1 MKVFKFGGASVKDAE
16 SVKNVGRIIDRYGV
30 GPLVVVISAM
40 GKTTNA
46 LEDVINAWWNGQ
58 DYKSKIQETRQY
70 HLDIL
75 QGLIPDHVN
84 PVWDEMENLFLNLE
98 LYFDK
103 PLEREYDFIYDQV
116 VCYGELVSTKIVSAY
131 LNSSGLRNKWL
142 DARNFII
149 TDDLFR
155 EARVDWDK
163 TNELTTRIIPP
174 IAMEMPV
181 ITQGF
186 IGSTRYNDTTTLG
199 REGSDYSASI
209 FASALNAHELVIWK
223 DVPGI
228 LNADPK
234 KFRDPIKFDT
244 LSYQVAIEMTYYG
257 ATVLHPK
264 TIKPLQNKNI
274 PLNVRSF
281 IHPEEAG
288 TMIRA
293 DIVINKDIPIFIS
306 KEKQILVS
314 LSARDYSFI
323 AEENIEKIFNEV
335 VKFGIKVN
343 VMNNS
348 AISFNICIDDR
359 GAKLDDF
366 IVSLKEEFEI
376 ETLRDLELLTIKYF
390 QKNGLPGLMDGKN
403 ILLEMLSGDTVQYV
417 TSDNILS
424 NID

>member
-1 MKVFKFGGASVKDAE
+1 MKVFKFGGASVRDAE
-16 SVKNVGRIIDRYGV
+16 SVRNVGRIVNQFGSN
-30 GPLVVVISAM
+30 PLVVVISAM

-46 LEDVINAWWNGQ
+46 LEEVISAWWNGQ
-58 DYKSKIQETRQY
+58 DYKSKIQETRKY

-75 QGLIPDHVN
+75 QGLIPDHGN
-84 PVWDEMENLFLNLE
+84 PVWDEMGNLFLNLE

-116 VCYGELVSTKIVSAY
+116 VSYGELVSTKIVSAY

-163 TNELTTRIIPP
+163 TNELITRVVPM
-174 IAMEMPV
+174 IASEMPV

-186 IGSTRYNDTTTLG
+186 IGSTKYNDTTTLG
-199 REGSDYSASI
+199 REGSDFTASI
-209 FASALNAHELVIWK
+209 FASALNAEELVIWK

-234 KFRDPIKFDT
+234 KFSHAVKFEK
-244 LSYQVAIEMTYYG
+244 LSYQEAVEMTYYG

-281 IHPEEAG
+281 INPEDPG

-293 DIVINKDIPIFIS
+293 DIQVSKDVPIIIA

-314 LSARDYSFI
+314 LSAKDYSFI

-335 VKFGIKVN
+335 VKYGIKVN
-343 VMNNS
+343 VMVNS
-348 AISFNICIDDR
+348 AISFKVCIDDR
-359 GAKLDDF
+359 GEKMNDF
-366 IVSLKEEFEI
+366 ILALKEEFEI
-376 ETLRDLELLTIKYF
+376 NMINNLDLVTIKYSHSDML
-390 QKNGLPGLMDGKN
+390 QSLLQGKK
-403 ILLEMLSGDTVQYV
+403 ILLEMLSGDTLQYV
-417 TSDNILS
+417 LEKNV
-424 NID
+424 